1 MRRIIAVDDEEMGRK
16 SLVSAISK
24 ADPDAEV
31 IGFSDPKEALAYAKS
46 NDIFAAFLDIQMPGM
61 LGTELGKKIKLAKP
75 NVYIIFAT
83 GYDSYMGDAFSLH
96 ASGYI
101 LKPITAKKVKGE
113 LDNLVNLR
121 QSVEKNIQDE
131 GKRVRFQ
138 CFGNFEAFVDGV
150 PISFK
155 YDKTKEI
162 LAYMVS
168 RRGALCSNSEIATN
182 IWDDDSNHE
191 SYFRGLK
198 KDMMDILKSHKLD
211 DIILMQKGKTGVD
224 AAKVSCDYYDFLEGK
239 PGAINLYR
247 GEFMSQYSWGEI
259 MNAELDFQRYE

>member
-1 MRRIIAVDDEEMGRK
+1 MRKILAVDDEELGRRA
-16 SLVSAISK
+16 LVSAISK

-31 IGFSDPKEALAYAKS
+31 IAFENPKDALAYAKE

-61 LGTELGKKIKLAKP
+61 LGTELGKKIKLINP

-83 GYDSYMGDAFSLH
+83 GYDNYMGDAFSLH

-113 LDNLVNLR
+113 LDNLQKLR
-121 QSVEKNIQDE
+121 KTVEKNIQSE

-138 CFGNFEAFVDGV
+138 CFGNFEAYAGGQ
-150 PISFK
+150 PIIFK

-168 RRGALCSNSEIATN
+168 RRGVLCSNSEICAN
-182 IWDDDSNHE
+182 IWDDDQNHE

-198 KDMMDILKSHKLD
+198 KDMMDKLKALKID
-211 DIILMQKGKTGVD
+211 DIILLQKGKTGID
-224 AAKVSCDYYDFLEGK
+224 ANQVSCDYYDFLDGK
-239 PGAINLYR
+239 PEAINSYR
-247 GEFMSQYSWGEI
+247 GEFMSQYSWGEFT
-259 MNAELDFQRYE
+259 NAELDPGRF